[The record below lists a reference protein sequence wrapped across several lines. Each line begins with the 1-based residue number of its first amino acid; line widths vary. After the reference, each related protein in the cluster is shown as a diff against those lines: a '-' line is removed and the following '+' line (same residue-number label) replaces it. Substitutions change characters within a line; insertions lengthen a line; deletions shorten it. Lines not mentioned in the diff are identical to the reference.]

1 MKKVIIFA
9 LAALLCSFSLAGC
22 SDDSEDGVPGK
33 GVWQKKTVNYKARN
47 ADGTGDDTTTL
58 EVYLYYSDEAYTQ
71 NNLRSDVTI
80 DPGLT
85 VIITAS
91 SDRQSQTSQLAQQL
105 GGNKYVMKHYKKGA
119 SLNDG
124 TAEDVEDKNGISN
137 MTVGDSSWRV
147 IYTALLVSG
156 NTVAQTE
163 TPEPIR
169 KGRGYSQIGYD
180 TEEIKK
186 NLSWKRLLIALLES

>member
-1 MKKVIIFA
+1 MKKIIIFA

-22 SDDSEDGVPGK
+22 SSDSEDGVPGK
-33 GVWQKKTVNYKARN
+33 GTWQKKTVDYKAK
-47 ADGTGDDTTTL
+47 DGDTTTL

-71 NNLRSDVTI
+71 NLRSDVTI

-91 SDRQSQTSQLAQQL
+91 SDSQPSQLAQQL
-105 GGNKYVMKHYKKGA
+105 VRNKYVMKHYEKGA
-119 SLNDG
+119 SLNDD
-124 TAEDVEDKNGISN
+124 TAENVEDKKGIFK
-137 MTVGDSSWRV
+137 MTVGDGSWRV

-169 KGRGYSQIGYD
+169 KGRGYSPLAYD

>member
-1 MKKVIIFA
+1 MKKIIIFA

-22 SDDSEDGVPGK
+22 SSDSEDGVPGK
-33 GVWQKKTVNYKARN
+33 GTWQKKTVDYTAK
-47 ADGTGDDTTTL
+47 DGDTTTL

-71 NNLRSDVTI
+71 NLRSGVTI

-91 SDRQSQTSQLAQQL
+91 SDSQTSQLAQQL
-105 GGNKYVMKHYKKGA
+105 VGNKYVMKHYEKGA
-119 SLNDG
+119 SLNDD
-124 TAEDVEDKNGISN
+124 TAENVEDKKGIFE
-137 MTVGDSSWRV
+137 MTVGDGSWRV

-169 KGRGYSQIGYD
+169 KGKNYSPLEYVKD
-180 TEEIKK
+180 EINK

>member
-1 MKKVIIFA
+1 MKKIIIFA

-22 SDDSEDGVPGK
+22 SGDSEDGVPGK
-33 GVWQKKTVNYKARN
+33 GVWQKKTVNYTARN
-47 ADGTGDDTTTL
+47 ADGTGDDTTIL

-71 NNLRSDVTI
+71 NLRSGVTI

-91 SDRQSQTSQLAQQL
+91 SDSKTTQLAQQL
-105 GGNKYVMKHYKKGA
+105 VGNRYVMKHYEKGA
-119 SLNDG
+119 SLNDD
-124 TAEDVEDKNGISN
+124 TAEEVEDKDGIFK
-137 MTVGDSSWRV
+137 MTVGDGSWRV

-169 KGRGYSQIGYD
+169 KGKNYSPIAYD
-180 TEEIKK
+180 TEEIKN

>member
-1 MKKVIIFA
+1 MKKIIIFA

-22 SDDSEDGVPGK
+22 SSDSEDGVPGK
-33 GVWQKKTVNYKARN
+33 GVWQKKTVNYTAK
-47 ADGTGDDTTTL
+47 DGDTTTL

-71 NNLRSDVTI
+71 NLRSDVTI

-91 SDRQSQTSQLAQQL
+91 SDSQTSQLAQQL
-105 GGNKYVMKHYKKGA
+105 VGNKYVMKHYEKGA
-119 SLNDG
+119 SLNDDKEE
-124 TAEDVEDKNGISN
+124 AVEDKKGIFE
-137 MTVGDSSWRV
+137 MAVGDGSWRV

-169 KGRGYSQIGYD
+169 KGKGYSPLACD
-180 TEEIKK
+180 AEEKKK

>member
-1 MKKVIIFA
+1 MKKIIIFA

-22 SDDSEDGVPGK
+22 SGDSEDGVPGK
-33 GVWQKKTVNYKARN
+33 GVWQKKTVDYTAK
-47 ADGTGDDTTTL
+47 DGDTTTL

-71 NNLRSDVTI
+71 NLRSGVTI

-91 SDRQSQTSQLAQQL
+91 SDSQTSQLAQQL
-105 GGNKYVMKHYKKGA
+105 VGNKYVMKHYEKGA
-119 SLNDG
+119 SLNDDKEE
-124 TAEDVEDKNGISN
+124 AVEDKKGIFE
-137 MTVGDSSWRV
+137 MAVGDGSWRV

-169 KGRGYSQIGYD
+169 KGRGYSPLAYD
-180 TEEIKK
+180 AEEIKN

>member
-1 MKKVIIFA
+1 MKKIIIFA

-22 SDDSEDGVPGK
+22 SSDSEDGVPGK
-33 GVWQKKTVNYKARN
+33 GTWQKKTVDYKAK
-47 ADGTGDDTTTL
+47 DGDTTTL

-71 NNLRSDVTI
+71 NLRSDVTI
-80 DPGLT
+80 APGLT

-91 SDRQSQTSQLAQQL
+91 SDKQTSKLAQQL
-105 GGNKYVMKHYKKGA
+105 VENKYVMKHYEKGA
-119 SLNDG
+119 SLNDDKEE
-124 TAEDVEDKNGISN
+124 AVEDKNGIFN
-137 MTVGDSSWRV
+137 MTVGDGSWRV

-169 KGRGYSQIGYD
+169 KGKGYSPLACD
-180 TEEIKK
+180 AEEIKK

>member
-1 MKKVIIFA
+1 MKKIIIFA

-22 SDDSEDGVPGK
+22 SGDSEDGVPGK
-33 GVWQKKTVNYKARN
+33 GVWQKKTVNYTAK
-47 ADGTGDDTTTL
+47 DGDTTTL

-71 NNLRSDVTI
+71 NLRSDVTI
-80 DPGLT
+80 APGLT

-105 GGNKYVMKHYKKGA
+105 GRNKYVMKHYKKGA

-169 KGRGYSQIGYD
+169 KGRGYSPLAYD

>member
-1 MKKVIIFA
+1 MKKIIIFA

-22 SDDSEDGVPGK
+22 SGDSEDGVPGK
-33 GVWQKKTVNYKARN
+33 GTWQKKTVDYTAK
-47 ADGTGDDTTTL
+47 DGDTTTL

-71 NNLRSDVTI
+71 NLRSDVTI

-91 SDRQSQTSQLAQQL
+91 SDSQTSQLAQQL
-105 GGNKYVMKHYKKGA
+105 VGNKYVMKHYEKGA
-119 SLNDG
+119 SLNDDKEE
-124 TAEDVEDKNGISN
+124 AVEDKKGIFE
-137 MTVGDSSWRV
+137 MAVGDGSWRV

-169 KGRGYSQIGYD
+169 KGRGYSPLAYD

>member
-1 MKKVIIFA
+1 MKKIIIFA

-22 SDDSEDGVPGK
+22 SGDSEDGVPGK
-33 GVWQKKTVNYKARN
+33 GTWQKKTVDYTAK
-47 ADGTGDDTTTL
+47 DGDTTTL

-71 NNLRSDVTI
+71 NLRSDVTI

-91 SDRQSQTSQLAQQL
+91 SDSQTSQLAQQL
-105 GGNKYVMKHYKKGA
+105 VGNKYVMKHYEKGA
-119 SLNDG
+119 SLNDDKEE
-124 TAEDVEDKNGISN
+124 AVEDKKGIFE
-137 MTVGDSSWRV
+137 MAVGDGSWRV

-169 KGRGYSQIGYD
+169 KGKGYSQIAYD
-180 TEEIKK
+180 AEEIKN

>member
-1 MKKVIIFA
+1 MKKIIIFA

-22 SDDSEDGVPGK
+22 SSDSEDGVPGK
-33 GVWQKKTVNYKARN
+33 GTWQKKTVDYKAK
-47 ADGTGDDTTTL
+47 DGDTTTL

-71 NNLRSDVTI
+71 NLRSDVTI

-105 GGNKYVMKHYKKGA
+105 GGNKYVMKHYEKGA
-119 SLNDG
+119 SLNDD
-124 TAEDVEDKNGISN
+124 TAANVEDKKGISN

-169 KGRGYSQIGYD
+169 KGKGYSPLACD
-180 TEEIKK
+180 AEEIKK

>member
-1 MKKVIIFA
+1 MKKIIIFA

-22 SDDSEDGVPGK
+22 SSDSEDGVPGK
-33 GVWQKKTVNYKARN
+33 GTWQKKTVNYTAKN
-47 ADGTGDDTTTL
+47 ADGTDGDTTIL

-71 NNLRSDVTI
+71 NLRSGVTI

-85 VIITAS
+85 VIITVS
-91 SDRQSQTSQLAQQL
+91 SDDRDSKLAQQL
-105 GGNKYVMKHYKKGA
+105 VGNKYVMKHYEKGA
-119 SLNDG
+119 YLNDD
-124 TAEDVEDKNGISN
+124 TAEDVEDKDGIFK
-137 MTVGDSSWRV
+137 MTVGDGSWRV

-169 KGRGYSQIGYD
+169 KGKGYSPLACD
-180 TEEIKK
+180 AEEIKK

>member
-1 MKKVIIFA
+1 MKKIIIFA

-22 SDDSEDGVPGK
+22 SGDSEDGVPGK
-33 GVWQKKTVNYKARN
+33 GVWQKKTVNYTARN
-47 ADGTGDDTTTL
+47 ADGTGDDTTIL

-71 NNLRSDVTI
+71 NLRSGVTI

-91 SDRQSQTSQLAQQL
+91 SDSKTTQLAQQL
-105 GGNKYVMKHYKKGA
+105 VGNRYVMKHYEKGA
-119 SLNDG
+119 SLNDD
-124 TAEDVEDKNGISN
+124 TAENVEDKKGIFE
-137 MTVGDSSWRV
+137 MTVGDGSWRV

-169 KGRGYSQIGYD
+169 KGENYSPLEYVKD
-180 TEEIKK
+180 EINK

>member
-1 MKKVIIFA
+1 MKKIIIFA

-22 SDDSEDGVPGK
+22 SGDSEDGVPGK
-33 GVWQKKTVNYKARN
+33 GVWQKKTVNYTARN

-71 NNLRSDVTI
+71 NLRSGVTI

-91 SDRQSQTSQLAQQL
+91 SDSKTSQLAQQL
-105 GGNKYVMKHYKKGA
+105 VGNKYVMKHYEKGA
-119 SLNDG
+119 SLNDD
-124 TAEDVEDKNGISN
+124 TAEDVEDKDGIFK
-137 MTVGDSSWRV
+137 MTVGDGSWRV

-169 KGRGYSQIGYD
+169 KSKDYSPIAYD
-180 TEEIKK
+180 TEEIKN

>member
-1 MKKVIIFA
+1 MKKIIIFA

-22 SDDSEDGVPGK
+22 SSDSEDGVPGK
-33 GVWQKKTVNYKARN
+33 GTWQKKTVDYTAK
-47 ADGTGDDTTTL
+47 DGDTTTL

-71 NNLRSDVTI
+71 NLRSDVTI

-91 SDRQSQTSQLAQQL
+91 SDSQTSQLAQQL
-105 GGNKYVMKHYKKGA
+105 VGNKYVMKHYEKGA
-119 SLNDG
+119 SLNDD
-124 TAEDVEDKNGISN
+124 TAEDVEDKDGIFN

-156 NTVAQTE
+156 NTVAQPE

-169 KGRGYSQIGYD
+169 KGKDYSPIAYD
-180 TEEIKK
+180 TEEIKN

>member
-1 MKKVIIFA
+1 MKKIIIFA

-22 SDDSEDGVPGK
+22 SSDSEDGVPGK
-33 GVWQKKTVNYKARN
+33 GTWQKKTVDYKAK
-47 ADGTGDDTTTL
+47 DGDTTTL

-91 SDRQSQTSQLAQQL
+91 SDSHPSQLAQQL
-105 GGNKYVMKHYKKGA
+105 VGNKYVMKHYEKGA
-119 SLNDG
+119 SLDDD
-124 TAEDVEDKNGISN
+124 TAENVEDKKGIFE
-137 MTVGDSSWRV
+137 MAVGDGSWRV

-169 KGRGYSQIGYD
+169 KGRGYSPLAYD

>member
-1 MKKVIIFA
+1 MKKIIIFA

-22 SDDSEDGVPGK
+22 SGDSEDGVPGK
-33 GVWQKKTVNYKARN
+33 GVWQKKTVNYTARN

-71 NNLRSDVTI
+71 NNLRKEVTI

-91 SDRQSQTSQLAQQL
+91 SDSQTSQLARQL
-105 GGNKYVMKHYKKGA
+105 VGNKYVMKHYEKGA
-119 SLNDG
+119 SLNDD
-124 TAEDVEDKNGISN
+124 TAEEVEDKDGIFK
-137 MTVGDSSWRV
+137 MTVGDGSWRV

-169 KGRGYSQIGYD
+169 NGKGYSPIAYD
-180 TEEIKK
+180 TEEIKN

>member
-1 MKKVIIFA
+1 MKKIIIFA

-22 SDDSEDGVPGK
+22 SGDSEDGVPGK
-33 GVWQKKTVNYKARN
+33 GTWQKKTVDYTAK
-47 ADGTGDDTTTL
+47 DGDTTTL

-71 NNLRSDVTI
+71 NLRSDVTI

-91 SDRQSQTSQLAQQL
+91 SDSQTSQLAQQL
-105 GGNKYVMKHYKKGA
+105 VGNKYVMKHYKKGA

-137 MTVGDSSWRV
+137 MTVGDGSWRV

-169 KGRGYSQIGYD
+169 KGKGYSPLACD
-180 TEEIKK
+180 AEEIKK

>member
-1 MKKVIIFA
+1 MKKIIIFA

-22 SDDSEDGVPGK
+22 SSDSEDGVPGK
-33 GVWQKKTVNYKARN
+33 GTWQKKTVDYKAK
-47 ADGTGDDTTTL
+47 DGDTTTL
-58 EVYLYYSDEAYTQ
+58 EVNLYYSDEAYTQ
-71 NNLRSDVTI
+71 NLRSGVTR

-85 VIITAS
+85 VIITVS
-91 SDRQSQTSQLAQQL
+91 SDDRDSKLAQQL
-105 GGNKYVMKHYKKGA
+105 VGNKYVMKHYEKGA
-119 SLNDG
+119 SLNDD
-124 TAEDVEDKNGISN
+124 TAENVEDKKGIFE
-137 MTVGDSSWRV
+137 MTVGDGSWRV

-169 KGRGYSQIGYD
+169 KGKNYSPLEYVKD
-180 TEEIKK
+180 EINK

>member
-1 MKKVIIFA
+1 MKKIIIFA

-22 SDDSEDGVPGK
+22 SGDSEDGVPGK
-33 GVWQKKTVNYKARN
+33 GVWQKKTVNYTAK
-47 ADGTGDDTTTL
+47 DGDTTTL

-71 NNLRSDVTI
+71 NLRSDVTI

-91 SDRQSQTSQLAQQL
+91 SDSQTSQLAQQL
-105 GGNKYVMKHYKKGA
+105 VGNKYVMKHYEKGA
-119 SLNDG
+119 SLNDDKEE
-124 TAEDVEDKNGISN
+124 AVEDKKGIFK
-137 MTVGDSSWRV
+137 MTVGDGSWRV

-169 KGRGYSQIGYD
+169 KGKNYSPLAYD
-180 TEEIKK
+180 TEEIKN

>member
-1 MKKVIIFA
+1 MKKIIIFA

-22 SDDSEDGVPGK
+22 SSDSEDGVPGK
-33 GVWQKKTVNYKARN
+33 GTWQKKTVDYTAK
-47 ADGTGDDTTTL
+47 DGDTTTL
-58 EVYLYYSDEAYTQ
+58 KVYLYYSDEAYTQ
-71 NNLRSDVTI
+71 NLRSGVTI

-91 SDRQSQTSQLAQQL
+91 SDSQSQTSQLAQQL
-105 GGNKYVMKHYKKGA
+105 VGNKYVMKHYEKDA
-119 SLNDG
+119 SLNDD
-124 TAEDVEDKNGISN
+124 TAEAVEDKNGIFN
-137 MTVGDSSWRV
+137 MTVGDGSWRV

-156 NTVAQTE
+156 GTVAKTE

-169 KGRGYSQIGYD
+169 KGSNYSPLDYD
-180 TEEIKK
+180 TEEIKN

>member
-1 MKKVIIFA
+1 MKKIIIFA

-22 SDDSEDGVPGK
+22 SGDSEDGVPGK
-33 GVWQKKTVNYKARN
+33 GVWQKKTVNYTAK
-47 ADGTGDDTTTL
+47 DGDTTTL

-71 NNLRSDVTI
+71 NLRSDVTI

-91 SDRQSQTSQLAQQL
+91 SDSQTSQLAQQL
-105 GGNKYVMKHYKKGA
+105 VGNKYVMKHYEKGA
-119 SLNDG
+119 SLNDDKEE
-124 TAEDVEDKNGISN
+124 AVEDKKGIFE
-137 MTVGDSSWRV
+137 MTVGDGSWRV

-156 NTVAQTE
+156 NTVALTE

-169 KGRGYSQIGYD
+169 KGKNYSPLEYVKD
-180 TEEIKK
+180 EINK

>member
-1 MKKVIIFA
+1 MKKIIIFA

-22 SDDSEDGVPGK
+22 SGDSEDGVPGK
-33 GVWQKKTVNYKARN
+33 GVWQKKTVDYTAK
-47 ADGTGDDTTTL
+47 DGDTTTL

-71 NNLRSDVTI
+71 NLRKEVTI

-91 SDRQSQTSQLAQQL
+91 SDSHPSQLAQQL
-105 GGNKYVMKHYKKGA
+105 VGNKYVMKHYEKGA
-119 SLNDG
+119 YLNDD
-124 TAEDVEDKNGISN
+124 TAEDVEDKDGIFK
-137 MTVGDSSWRV
+137 MTVGDGSWRV

-169 KGRGYSQIGYD
+169 KGRGYSPLAYD

>member
-22 SDDSEDGVPGK
+22 SGDSEDGVPGK

-71 NNLRSDVTI
+71 NLRKEVTI

-91 SDRQSQTSQLAQQL
+91 SDSKTTQLAQQL
-105 GGNKYVMKHYKKGA
+105 VGTKYVMKHYEKGA
-119 SLNDG
+119 SLNDD
-124 TAEDVEDKNGISN
+124 TAEDVEDKDGIFK
-137 MTVGDSSWRV
+137 MTVGDGSWRA

-169 KGRGYSQIGYD
+169 KGKNYSQIAYD
-180 TEEIKK
+180 AEEIKN

>member
-1 MKKVIIFA
+1 MKKIIIFA

-22 SDDSEDGVPGK
+22 SGDSEDGVPGK
-33 GVWQKKTVNYKARN
+33 GTWQKKTVDYTAK
-47 ADGTGDDTTTL
+47 DGDTTTL

-71 NNLRSDVTI
+71 NLRSDVTI

-91 SDRQSQTSQLAQQL
+91 SDGQTSQLAQQL
-105 GGNKYVMKHYKKGA
+105 VGKKYVMKHYEKGA
-119 SLNDG
+119 SLNDD
-124 TAEDVEDKNGISN
+124 TAENVEDKKGIFE
-137 MTVGDSSWRV
+137 MTVGDGSWRV

-169 KGRGYSQIGYD
+169 KGKNYSPLEYVKD
-180 TEEIKK
+180 EINK

>member
-1 MKKVIIFA
+1 MKKIIIFA

-22 SDDSEDGVPGK
+22 SGDSEDGVPGK
-33 GVWQKKTVNYKARN
+33 GVWQKKTVNYTARN
-47 ADGTGDDTTTL
+47 ADGTGDDTTIL

-71 NNLRSDVTI
+71 NLRSGVTI

-91 SDRQSQTSQLAQQL
+91 SDSKTTQLAQQL
-105 GGNKYVMKHYKKGA
+105 IGNKYVMKHYEKGV
-119 SLNDG
+119 SLNDD
-124 TAEDVEDKNGISN
+124 TAEDVEDKDSIFK
-137 MTVGDSSWRV
+137 MTVGDGSWRV

-169 KGRGYSQIGYD
+169 KGKDYSQIAYD
-180 TEEIKK
+180 AEEIKN

>member
-1 MKKVIIFA
+1 MKKIIIFA

-22 SDDSEDGVPGK
+22 SGDSEDGVPGK
-33 GVWQKKTVNYKARN
+33 GVWQKKTVNYTARN
-47 ADGTGDDTTTL
+47 ADGTGDDTTIL

-71 NNLRSDVTI
+71 NLRSGVTI

-91 SDRQSQTSQLAQQL
+91 SDSKTTQLAQQRV
-105 GGNKYVMKHYKKGA
+105 GNKYVMKHYEKGA
-119 SLNDG
+119 SLNDD
-124 TAEDVEDKNGISN
+124 TAENVEDKKGIFE
-137 MTVGDSSWRV
+137 MTVGDGSWRV

-169 KGRGYSQIGYD
+169 NGKNYSQIAYD
-180 TEEIKK
+180 AEEIKN

>member
-1 MKKVIIFA
+1 MKKIIIFA

-22 SDDSEDGVPGK
+22 SSDSEDGVPGK
-33 GVWQKKTVNYKARN
+33 GTWQKKTVDYTAK
-47 ADGTGDDTTTL
+47 DGDTTTL

-71 NNLRSDVTI
+71 NLRSGVTI

-91 SDRQSQTSQLAQQL
+91 SDSQTSQLAHQL
-105 GGNKYVMKHYKKGA
+105 FGNKYVMKHYEKGA
-119 SLNDG
+119 FLNDD
-124 TAEDVEDKNGISN
+124 TAEDVEDKDGIFN

-156 NTVAQTE
+156 NTVAQPE

-169 KGRGYSQIGYD
+169 KGKDYSPIAYD
-180 TEEIKK
+180 TEEIKN
-186 NLSWKRLLIALLES
+186 NLSWKRLLIALLAS

>member
-1 MKKVIIFA
+1 M
-9 LAALLCSFSLAGC
+9 AALLCSFSLAGC
-22 SDDSEDGVPGK
+22 SGDSEDGVPGK
-33 GVWQKKTVNYKARN
+33 GVWQKKTVNYTAK
-47 ADGTGDDTTTL
+47 DGDTTTL

-71 NNLRSDVTI
+71 NLRSDVTI

-91 SDRQSQTSQLAQQL
+91 SDSHPSQLAQQL
-105 GGNKYVMKHYKKGA
+105 VGNKYVMKHYEKGA
-119 SLNDG
+119 YLNDD
-124 TAEDVEDKNGISN
+124 TAEDVEDKDGIFK
-137 MTVGDSSWRV
+137 MTVGDGSWRV

-156 NTVAQTE
+156 NTDAQTE

-169 KGRGYSQIGYD
+169 KGKGYSQIAYD
-180 TEEIKK
+180 AEEIKN

>member
-1 MKKVIIFA
+1 MKKIIIFA

-22 SDDSEDGVPGK
+22 SGDSEDGVPGK
-33 GVWQKKTVNYKARN
+33 GVWQKKTVNYTAK
-47 ADGTGDDTTTL
+47 DGDTTTL

-71 NNLRSDVTI
+71 KLRSGVTI

-91 SDRQSQTSQLAQQL
+91 SDSQTSQLAQQL
-105 GGNKYVMKHYKKGA
+105 VGNKYVMKHYEKGA
-119 SLNDG
+119 SLNDDKEE
-124 TAEDVEDKNGISN
+124 AVEDKKGIFE
-137 MTVGDSSWRV
+137 MAVGDGSWRV

-169 KGRGYSQIGYD
+169 KGRGYSPLAYD

>member
-1 MKKVIIFA
+1 
-9 LAALLCSFSLAGC
+9 
-22 SDDSEDGVPGK
+22 
-33 GVWQKKTVNYKARN
+33 
-47 ADGTGDDTTTL
+47 
-58 EVYLYYSDEAYTQ
+58 
-71 NNLRSDVTI
+71 
-80 DPGLT
+80 
-85 VIITAS
+85 
-91 SDRQSQTSQLAQQL
+91 
-105 GGNKYVMKHYKKGA
+105 MKHYKKGA

-169 KGRGYSQIGYD
+169 NGKKYSPIAYD
-180 TEEIKK
+180 TEEIKN

>member
-1 MKKVIIFA
+1 MKKIIIFA

-22 SDDSEDGVPGK
+22 SSDSEDGVPGK
-33 GVWQKKTVNYKARN
+33 GTWQKTTVDYTAK
-47 ADGTGDDTTTL
+47 DGDTTTL

-71 NNLRSDVTI
+71 NLRSDVTI

-91 SDRQSQTSQLAQQL
+91 SDSQTSKLAQQL
-105 GGNKYVMKHYKKGA
+105 VENKYVMKHYEKGA
-119 SLNDG
+119 SLNDD
-124 TAEDVEDKNGISN
+124 TAENVEDKKGIFE
-137 MTVGDSSWRV
+137 MTVGDGSWRV

-169 KGRGYSQIGYD
+169 KGRGYSPLAYD

>member
-1 MKKVIIFA
+1 MKKIIIFA

-22 SDDSEDGVPGK
+22 SGDSEDGVPGK
-33 GVWQKKTVNYKARN
+33 GVWQKKTVNYTAK
-47 ADGTGDDTTTL
+47 DGDTTTL

-71 NNLRSDVTI
+71 NLRSDVTI

-91 SDRQSQTSQLAQQL
+91 SDSQTSKLAQQL
-105 GGNKYVMKHYKKGA
+105 VGNKYVMKHYEKGA
-119 SLNDG
+119 SLNDDKEE
-124 TAEDVEDKNGISN
+124 AVEDKKGIFE
-137 MTVGDSSWRV
+137 MAVGDGSWRV

-169 KGRGYSQIGYD
+169 KGRGYSPLAYD

>member
-1 MKKVIIFA
+1 MKKIIIFA

-22 SDDSEDGVPGK
+22 SGDSEDGVPGK
-33 GVWQKKTVNYKARN
+33 GVWQKKTVNYTAK
-47 ADGTGDDTTTL
+47 DGDTTTL

-71 NNLRSDVTI
+71 NLRSDVTI

-91 SDRQSQTSQLAQQL
+91 SDSQTSQLAQQL
-105 GGNKYVMKHYKKGA
+105 VGNKYVMKHYEKGA
-119 SLNDG
+119 SLNDDKEE
-124 TAEDVEDKNGISN
+124 AVEDKKGIFE
-137 MTVGDSSWRV
+137 MAVGDGSWRV

-169 KGRGYSQIGYD
+169 KGKGYSQIAYD
-180 TEEIKK
+180 AEEIKN

>member
-1 MKKVIIFA
+1 MKKIIIFA

-22 SDDSEDGVPGK
+22 SSDSEDGVPGK
-33 GVWQKKTVNYKARN
+33 GTWQKKTVNYTAKN
-47 ADGTGDDTTTL
+47 ADGTDGDTTIL

-71 NNLRSDVTI
+71 NLRSDVTI

-85 VIITAS
+85 VIITVS
-91 SDRQSQTSQLAQQL
+91 SDDRDSKLAQQL
-105 GGNKYVMKHYKKGA
+105 VGNKYVMKHYEKGA
-119 SLNDG
+119 SLDDD
-124 TAEDVEDKNGISN
+124 TAENVEDKKGIFK
-137 MTVGDSSWRV
+137 MTVGDGSWRV

-156 NTVAQTE
+156 NTVAQPE

-169 KGRGYSQIGYD
+169 KGKNYSPLEYVKD
-180 TEEIKK
+180 EINK

>member
-1 MKKVIIFA
+1 MKKIIIFA

-22 SDDSEDGVPGK
+22 SSDSEDGVPGK
-33 GVWQKKTVNYKARN
+33 GTWQKKTVDYTAK
-47 ADGTGDDTTTL
+47 DGDTTTL

-71 NNLRSDVTI
+71 NLRSDVTI
-80 DPGLT
+80 APGLT

-91 SDRQSQTSQLAQQL
+91 SDKQTSKLAQQL
-105 GGNKYVMKHYKKGA
+105 VENKYVMKHYEKGA
-119 SLNDG
+119 SLNDDKEE
-124 TAEDVEDKNGISN
+124 AVEDKNGIFN
-137 MTVGDSSWRV
+137 MTVGDGSWRV

-169 KGRGYSQIGYD
+169 KGKGYSPLACD
-180 TEEIKK
+180 AEEIKK

>member
-1 MKKVIIFA
+1 MKKIIIFA

-22 SDDSEDGVPGK
+22 SGDSEDGVPGK
-33 GVWQKKTVNYKARN
+33 GVWQKKTVNYTAK
-47 ADGTGDDTTTL
+47 DGDTTTL

-71 NNLRSDVTI
+71 NLRSDVTI

-91 SDRQSQTSQLAQQL
+91 SDGQTSQLAQQL
-105 GGNKYVMKHYKKGA
+105 VENKYVMKHYEKGA
-119 SLNDG
+119 SLNDDKEE
-124 TAEDVEDKNGISN
+124 AVEDKKGIFE
-137 MTVGDSSWRV
+137 MTVGDGSWRV

-169 KGRGYSQIGYD
+169 KGRGYSPLAYD

>member
-1 MKKVIIFA
+1 MKKIIIFA

-22 SDDSEDGVPGK
+22 SSDSEDGVPGK
-33 GVWQKKTVNYKARN
+33 GTWQKKTVDYKAK
-47 ADGTGDDTTTL
+47 DGDTTTL

-71 NNLRSDVTI
+71 NLRSDVTI

-91 SDRQSQTSQLAQQL
+91 SDSQTSQLAQQL
-105 GGNKYVMKHYKKGA
+105 VGNKYVMKHYEKGA
-119 SLNDG
+119 SLNDD
-124 TAEDVEDKNGISN
+124 TAENVEDKKGIFK
-137 MTVGDSSWRV
+137 MTVGDGSWRV

-169 KGRGYSQIGYD
+169 KGRGYSPLAYD

>member
-1 MKKVIIFA
+1 MKKIIIFA

-22 SDDSEDGVPGK
+22 SGDSEDGVPGK
-33 GVWQKKTVNYKARN
+33 GVWQKKTVNYTAK
-47 ADGTGDDTTTL
+47 DGDTTTL

-71 NNLRSDVTI
+71 NLRSDVTI

-91 SDRQSQTSQLAQQL
+91 SDSQTSQLAQQL
-105 GGNKYVMKHYKKGA
+105 VGNKYVMKHYEKGA
-119 SLNDG
+119 SLNDDKEE
-124 TAEDVEDKNGISN
+124 AVEDKKGIFK
-137 MTVGDSSWRV
+137 MTVGDGSWRV

-169 KGRGYSQIGYD
+169 KGSNYSPLDYD
-180 TEEIKK
+180 TEEIKN

>member
-1 MKKVIIFA
+1 MKKIIIFA

-22 SDDSEDGVPGK
+22 SSDSEDGVPGK
-33 GVWQKKTVNYKARN
+33 GTWQKKTVDYKAK
-47 ADGTGDDTTTL
+47 DGDTTTL

-71 NNLRSDVTI
+71 NLRSDVTI

-91 SDRQSQTSQLAQQL
+91 SDSQTSQLAQQL
-105 GGNKYVMKHYKKGA
+105 VGNKYVMKHYEKGA
-119 SLNDG
+119 SLNDDKEE
-124 TAEDVEDKNGISN
+124 AVEDKKGIFE
-137 MTVGDSSWRV
+137 MAVGDGSWRV

-169 KGRGYSQIGYD
+169 KGRGYSPLAYD

>member
-1 MKKVIIFA
+1 MKKIIIFA

-22 SDDSEDGVPGK
+22 SSDSEDGVPGK
-33 GVWQKKTVNYKARN
+33 GTWQKKTVDYKAK
-47 ADGTGDDTTTL
+47 DGDTTTL

-71 NNLRSDVTI
+71 NLRSDVTI

-91 SDRQSQTSQLAQQL
+91 SDSQTSKLAQQL
-105 GGNKYVMKHYKKGA
+105 VENKYVMKHYEKGA

-169 KGRGYSQIGYD
+169 KGRGYSPLAYD